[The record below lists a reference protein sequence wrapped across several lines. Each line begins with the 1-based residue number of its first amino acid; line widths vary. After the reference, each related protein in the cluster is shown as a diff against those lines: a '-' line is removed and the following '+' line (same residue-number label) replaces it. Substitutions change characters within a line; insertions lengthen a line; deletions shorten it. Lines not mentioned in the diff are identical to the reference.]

1 MTTSPE
7 ERTGDP
13 TQAGE
18 AFRPDPLPSLEG
30 DTETLA
36 LRQPK
41 RRAPKKPQ
49 AEVPVVTPRVAS
61 PAVASPGDVP
71 EISLIV
77 PITTVD
83 GRVRE
88 VVTALS
94 AELDRLG
101 RSHEFVIVFDGVR
114 GSAWAEAEALA
125 AARPGSLVPM
135 ALQQAFGESMC
146 LSAGLQRAR
155 GRIVVTSPQ
164 YVQID
169 PFELGPMLT
178 AIDAGADLVSPWRHP
193 RVDPVLNRLQSAM
206 FNQVM
211 RWMLHAQ
218 FHDLNC
224 TFRVMRR
231 EVLRDVPIHGDMYRF
246 LPAIAARQGFKVVEL
261 KVRHLK
267 EWGGKGF
274 FGLGVYGRRALDVLG
289 VVFLSKFTHKPLRF
303 FGTVGGVFLFLGALL
318 CLATVIQGLFVDPG
332 AILTRPLFQ
341 FGVLLFVLG
350 VQVIGFG
357 LVGEIIIYT
366 QAQNLRE
373 YRVEKVWEAGDEPRD
388 GDGGSARER

>member
-1 MTTSPE
+1 V
-7 ERTGDP
+7 
-13 TQAGE
+13 
-18 AFRPDPLPSLEG
+18 
-30 DTETLA
+30 LA
-36 LRQPK
+36 I
-41 RRAPKKPQ
+41 
-49 AEVPVVTPRVAS
+49 TPRAAA
-61 PAVASPGDVP
+61 PAAATSGAAP
-71 EISLIV
+71 EISVIV
-77 PITTVD
+77 PVSTVD

-101 RSHEFVIVFDGVR
+101 RTYEFVVVFDGVR
-114 GSAWAEAEALA
+114 GPAWAEAEALSRE
-125 AARPGSLVPM
+125 RPGTLLPM

-155 GRIVVTSPQ
+155 GRLVVTSPQ

-169 PFELGPMLT
+169 PYELGPMLA
-178 AIDAGADLVSPWRHP
+178 AIDEGADLVSPWRHP
-193 RVDPVLNRLQSAM
+193 RVDPVLNRLQSAL

-246 LPAIAARQGFKVVEL
+246 LPAIAARQGFKVVERR
-261 KVRHLK
+261 VRHLK

-303 FGTVGGVFLFLGALL
+303 FGTVGGVFLLLGAFL
-318 CLATVIQGLFVDPG
+318 CLTTAVQGIFLDRPV
-332 AILTRPLFQ
+332 LTRSVFQ

-373 YRVEKVWEAGDEPRD
+373 YRVEKVWEAPDEPRD